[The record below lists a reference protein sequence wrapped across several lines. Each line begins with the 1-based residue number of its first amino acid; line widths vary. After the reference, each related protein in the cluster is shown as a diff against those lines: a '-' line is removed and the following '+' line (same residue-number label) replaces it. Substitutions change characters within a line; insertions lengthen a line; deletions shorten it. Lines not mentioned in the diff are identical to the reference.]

1 MAANPSFDVS
11 TGADLQEVDNALN
24 QARKEISQRYDFK
37 GTHCTMEF
45 DRAAAAVKLAADDEF
60 RMKQLIDVVQARCAK
75 RGVPP
80 QNVKVGEFEPA
91 AGTSVRCVI
100 TFTQGIDTETAKKIT
115 KAIKEQGFK
124 KVQSAIQGDEI
135 RVTGP
140 SKDELQSVITFLRS
154 QDFGI
159 ELKYGNYRG

>member
-1 MAANPSFDVS
+1 
-11 TGADLQEVDNALN
+11 
-24 QARKEISQRYDFK
+24 
-37 GTHCTMEF
+37 
-45 DRAAAAVKLAADDEF
+45 
-60 RMKQLIDVVQARCAK
+60 
-75 RGVPP
+75 
-80 QNVKVGEFEPA
+80 
-91 AGTSVRCVI
+91 VRCVI